1 MPLLLRLHPTARV
14 EIDPILAER
23 VNGRVEAAEGAI
35 VVLGRPKNFGP
46 RSHLVVSAAAGS
58 EVHLAPRCFFNGLTL
73 RAAGGGAIRIG
84 GECTFNGAEL
94 VAFDGPSILVGED
107 CMFSSEI
114 RVMTTDH
121 HTIRDAATGERI
133 NPPQDVAIGR
143 HVWIG
148 RGVQVLK
155 GARIGD
161 GAVIGA
167 RSLVTGEIEAGSL
180 ALGVPAKVVRS
191 GIVWER

>member
-1 MPLLLRLHPTARV
+1 
-14 EIDPILAER
+14 
-23 VNGRVEAAEGAI
+23 
-35 VVLGRPKNFGP
+35 
-46 RSHLVVSAAAGS
+46 
-58 EVHLAPRCFFNGLTL
+58 
-73 RAAGGGAIRIG
+73 
-84 GECTFNGAEL
+84 
-94 VAFDGPSILVGED
+94 
-107 CMFSSEI
+107 MFSSEI

-143 HVWIG
+143 HVWVG

-155 GARIGD
+155 
-161 GAVIGA
+161 GA

-191 GIVWER
+191 GIIWER